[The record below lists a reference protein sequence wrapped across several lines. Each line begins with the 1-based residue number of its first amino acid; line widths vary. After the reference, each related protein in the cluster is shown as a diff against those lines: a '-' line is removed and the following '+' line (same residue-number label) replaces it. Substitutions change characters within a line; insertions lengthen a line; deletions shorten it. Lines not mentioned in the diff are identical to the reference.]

1 MVPDQV
7 ACNVADKGRVVVIVA
22 VAAGRRTDQLLGEI
36 VVIQRIQG
44 IALVVV
50 FIIVAGRRSGHYDE
64 DIKERWKERAQ
75 EGRRRRRSVWND

>member
-1 MVPDQV
+1 
-7 ACNVADKGRVVVIVA
+7 
-22 VAAGRRTDQLLGEI
+22 
-36 VVIQRIQG
+36 
-44 IALVVV
+44 LVVV